1 MFGNYLRPTGCWR
14 NSTPFFGAA
23 ALCTIK
29 IEPELLT
36 TWSCSKPPSNQLS
49 DQRNL
54 TKFEQN
60 DNKKVQTNAKKTN
73 PLSAQEAAISA
84 TFETL
89 FKLLASKANISLG
102 MIHNSSHSG

>member
-1 MFGNYLRPTGCWR
+1 MTTMEPWR

-60 DNKKVQTNAKKTN
+60 DNK
-73 PLSAQEAAISA
+73 I
-84 TFETL
+84 
-89 FKLLASKANISLG
+89 
-102 MIHNSSHSG
+102 NSSERIREEYRLKEIQYNETPPPFREIVILIT